1 MPVVRFIERFHP
13 SIQDSSN
20 MNTEAKHHHPPDL
33 STVVVNGQAFPIADL
48 TPTGRQIL
56 TAARLRPETEH
67 ALVLWP
73 EDGPTNVIELDEL
86 CPIPP
91 SGSPSQFFAA
101 KTDGVKYFILDDTRY
116 AWPGP
121 LMLTTL
127 RQVGRV
133 PEELD
138 VWIEHRGEKPDEQI
152 AENAVIDL
160 DQPGIE
166 RFFTAPLSIKVFVN
180 TREAVVHKR
189 VLSYWDVVRLEHPG
203 ASPQDANTTY
213 TVSYAQGPAENPAG
227 NLLEHQTVHIKQE
240 MEFYVVLTDKS

>member
-1 MPVVRFIERFHP
+1 
-13 SIQDSSN
+13 
-20 MNTEAKHHHPPDL
+20 MNIEAKHHQPPDQ

-56 TAARLRPETEH
+56 SAARLRPEIDH

-73 EDGPTNVIELDEL
+73 EDGPTSVIELDEV
-86 CPIPP
+86 CPL
-91 SGSPSQFFAA
+91 SQTHSSLQFFAA
-101 KTDGVKYFILDDTRY
+101 KTDGVRYFILDDTRY

-121 LMLTTL
+121 LTLTTL
-127 RQVGRV
+127 RLVGRV
-133 PEELD
+133 PDELD
-138 VWIEHRGEKPDEQI
+138 IWIEHRGEKPDEQI
-152 AENAVIDL
+152 AENAIIDL
-160 DQPGIE
+160 DQPSIE

-189 VLSYWDVVRLEHPG
+189 VLSYWDVVRLENPAAG
-203 ASPQDANTTY
+203 PQDANTTY

>member
-1 MPVVRFIERFHP
+1 
-13 SIQDSSN
+13 
-20 MNTEAKHHHPPDL
+20 MNTEAKHHQPPDL
-33 STVVVNGQAFPIADL
+33 STVVVNGQAFPMADL

-56 TAARLRPETEH
+56 AAARLRPETEH

-73 EDGPTNVIELDEL
+73 EDGPTTVIELDEL
-86 CPIPP
+86 CPLPP
-91 SGSPSQFFAA
+91 LGSRSQFFAA

-121 LMLTTL
+121 LMLATL

-133 PEELD
+133 SDELD

-180 TREAVVHKR
+180 TREAIVHKR

-203 ASPQDANTTY
+203 AGTHDTNTTY
-213 TVSYAQGPAENPAG
+213 TVSYAQGPAQNPAG